1 MLSQEDEE
9 QTPEEEINTMWGHM
23 KNSLLNAAKQI
34 VPTRRKRKQK
44 EWMTEEVLMK
54 MNERK
59 EAKNDTKKYRSLDKE
74 VRKMCERAK
83 ETWYNEQCEEIEKLE
98 REHKAKEVH
107 DKVKHL
113 THKGRRNSGNVCI
126 TNKNGDILF
135 EEKDLQERWCE
146 YIGELFDDER
156 GDLPNIEQLE
166 GPTILEAEV
175 EKVINSMKIGKAAG
189 DDGVTTEMLQAIGSL
204 GIARI
209 TQLCN
214 KIYDTGYMPDD
225 LKQSTFI
232 PIPKKARAVNCS
244 DFRTISLMSH
254 ATKVLLKVILERN
267 KAKID
272 GEISDNQSGF
282 RRGMGTREG
291 IFNLRTINERYLE
304 KHKDVYIC
312 FIDYE
317 KAFDRVKHEKLCE
330 ILKVIGMDGKDIRII
345 AKLYWEQVAV
355 VRTQK
360 GNSRNIKI
368 RKGVRQGC
376 VLSPYLFNL
385 LTEMIFRELDP
396 DWGVSI
402 GGKRMSNLRYADDTA
417 LTADSESDLQNI
429 VDKVN
434 GVGKEFGMKMN
445 VKKTKTMVVSRK
457 ADPPHVKIN
466 IEGQTIEQVS
476 RFMYLGQ
483 LITEDGR
490 CDEEIKRRIG
500 QARSAFNNMKGVL
513 CCRKLHLSSR
523 IRLLKC
529 YVWSVLLYGVETW
542 TVNQSSIKRLEA
554 FEMWTIRRM
563 MRISWTEHMSNE
575 SVLALAGVRR
585 VLIQTIQ
592 KRKLS
597 YFGHVMRHNSVQRDL
612 LEGMVI
618 GKKGRGRPRAQ
629 WSHNITDWLQMG
641 FEECKRATMDRK
653 KFRTMTVDL
662 CSRR

>member
-1 MLSQEDEE
+1 
-9 QTPEEEINTMWGHM
+9 
-23 KNSLLNAAKQI
+23 
-34 VPTRRKRKQK
+34 
-44 EWMTEEVLMK
+44 
-54 MNERK
+54 
-59 EAKNDTKKYRSLDKE
+59 
-74 VRKMCERAK
+74 
-83 ETWYNEQCEEIEKLE
+83 
-98 REHKAKEVH
+98 
-107 DKVKHL
+107 
-113 THKGRRNSGNVCI
+113 
-126 TNKNGDILF
+126 
-135 EEKDLQERWCE
+135 
-146 YIGELFDDER
+146 
-156 GDLPNIEQLE
+156 
-166 GPTILEAEV
+166 
-175 EKVINSMKIGKAAG
+175 
-189 DDGVTTEMLQAIGSL
+189 
-204 GIARI
+204 
-209 TQLCN
+209 
-214 KIYDTGYMPDD
+214 
-225 LKQSTFI
+225 
-232 PIPKKARAVNCS
+232 
-244 DFRTISLMSH
+244 
-254 ATKVLLKVILERN
+254 
-267 KAKID
+267 
-272 GEISDNQSGF
+272 
-282 RRGMGTREG
+282 MGTREG

-330 ILKVIGMDGKDIRII
+330 ILKLIGMDGKDIRII